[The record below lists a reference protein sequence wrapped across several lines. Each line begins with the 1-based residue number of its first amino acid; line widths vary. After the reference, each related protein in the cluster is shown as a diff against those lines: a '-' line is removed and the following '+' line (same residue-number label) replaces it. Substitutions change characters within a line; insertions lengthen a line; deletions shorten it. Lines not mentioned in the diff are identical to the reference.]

1 MDLVDSGLCDSGKV
15 LYVLGLRVRNVDCC
29 CVV

>member
-1 MDLVDSGLCDSGKV
+1 MDVADGDVCNSGKV
-15 LYVLGLRVRNVDCC
+15 LYVLGLGLSRVDCC

>member
-1 MDLVDSGLCDSGKV
+1 MDVDDGGLSNSGKV
-15 LYVLGLRVRNVDCC
+15 LYVLALGLSEVDYC